1 MKKTLEII
9 KGMAI
14 TATIIAVCF
23 VLCIVIQ
30 YIFDDTSLVPAIFV
44 LGFFLTS
51 VITKGYIYG
60 TVATVI
66 SVMAVNFAFT
76 FPLFAFDFTIP
87 ENIISA
93 LILFLVS
100 IITCSLIIK
109 IKMQEMI
116 KAESEKERM
125 RANLLRAVSHDLRT
139 PLTTIYGS
147 SSALLDN
154 YDDSIYRYIRQN
166 KKYG

>member
-23 VLCIVIQ
+23 VLCLVIQ

-44 LGFFLTS
+44 LGVFLTS

-60 TVATVI
+60 IFATVI

-100 IITCSLIIK
+100 IITCSLTIK
-109 IKMQEMI
+109 I
-116 KAESEKERM
+116 
-125 RANLLRAVSHDLRT
+125 
-139 PLTTIYGS
+139 YCFG
-147 SSALLDN
+147 
-154 YDDSIYRYIRQN
+154 
-166 KKYG
+166 